1 MSLRFCSPAS
11 AFSPPLRPFAET
23 MMGTEIRR
31 APNVNYRR
39 EEKSEAL
46 QKWIDMDVPAIAVS
60 AVKGFV
66 QHRPV
71 LASFWIL
78 GLLIAAFAGGLPVDA
93 TSEEAYSHLLQQ
105 AELIDSR
112 DLGQR
117 AEVELAKAEA
127 VYYQR
132 KGWFG
137 CDKWCQKAWDKVPG
151 GVEPTDTT
159 AEPSADRRRRRKR
172 HKSTDD
178 LWKEMQQDEMESA
191 KSSEAFNEEEML
203 QEVCK
208 YCASADGSEVPSAAE
223 MKKKVRFSRE
233 ALSSMSGAAT
243 ETKMLK
249 ATIVQESVRFAG
261 QTLTIERTL
270 VPGSAEEK
278 RYLQSQ
284 KRRNSAKLG
293 GGLAALDK
301 LLGISRDKEL
311 NTVEKSGLDWS
322 RHKEEAGLN
331 DLDRDPHAGA
341 LERSAFLQRA
351 ATRAAGAAKAV
362 QMARAEVKRVQDHR
376 DWVLSEGRREV
387 GIWSSYGVKDIR
399 RSFWSAWQSG
409 KDFASRMTF
418 YDVLFSVGSREESIY
433 VMIFRWILQ
442 YLANLTFGL
451 VGAFGFFLYNMYC
464 LIVSYGASLYA
475 VVAGGGVMMMQQAA
489 KHAAVEMNQ
498 QATYQR
504 IDAQARPGL
513 HRRRP
518 E

>member
-137 CDKWCQKAWDKVPG
+137 CDKWCQKAWDK
-151 GVEPTDTT
+151 
-159 AEPSADRRRRRKR
+159 
-172 HKSTDD
+172 
-178 LWKEMQQDEMESA
+178 
-191 KSSEAFNEEEML
+191 
-203 QEVCK
+203 
-208 YCASADGSEVPSAAE
+208 
-223 MKKKVRFSRE
+223 
-233 ALSSMSGAAT
+233 
-243 ETKMLK
+243 
-249 ATIVQESVRFAG
+249 
-261 QTLTIERTL
+261 
-270 VPGSAEEK
+270 
-278 RYLQSQ
+278 
-284 KRRNSAKLG
+284 
-293 GGLAALDK
+293 
-301 LLGISRDKEL
+301 
-311 NTVEKSGLDWS
+311 
-322 RHKEEAGLN
+322 
-331 DLDRDPHAGA
+331 
-341 LERSAFLQRA
+341 
-351 ATRAAGAAKAV
+351 V